1 MHRRAN
7 EVTAIGEDDFSI
19 AAQIVRHGVSHLQCT
34 PSLARMIAMN
44 EESRMALGRVKH
56 LMIGGEALPGAL
68 VEEFGQITGAG
79 IENMYG
85 PTETTIWSTTE
96 TAGAGEDVVNIG
108 TPIANTRV
116 YVLDEAGAP
125 CPVGVA
131 GELHIGGAGVT
142 RGYWQRDDLTA
153 ERFVENPFHGGRM
166 YRTGDLVRWRAD
178 GKLDFLGRA
187 DTQVKLRGYRIEL
200 GEIEGAAERGAGDR
214 AIGGDGARGQPR

>member
-1 MHRRAN
+1 GCLIDYGIDPELVLESLPRLAEVHARAN
-7 EVTAIGEDDFSI
+7 AGTGVAEDDYSI

-44 EESRMALGRVKH
+44 EEARMALSRVKH

-68 VEEFGQITGAG
+68 VEEFGQITAAG

-96 TAGAGEDVVNIG
+96 TASPAEGVVNVG
-108 TPIANTRV
+108 TPIANTQV
-116 YVLDEAGAP
+116 YVLDEALKP
-125 CPVGVA
+125 VPVGVP
-131 GELHIGGAGVT
+131 GELFIGGAGVT
-142 RGYWQRDDLTA
+142 RGYWQREDLTA
-153 ERFVENPFHGGRM
+153 ERFVENPFHAGRM

-187 DTQVKLRGYRIEL
+187 DHQVKL
-200 GEIEGAAERGAGDR
+200 
-214 AIGGDGARGQPR
+214 